1 MSRSFKAV
9 IDVCLSACSHVL
21 LVGETRNQLASPS
34 QIYFH
39 FLVQGRGVG
48 KIPTAVQ
55 EMIPFGVV
63 DHFFFKRSLFR
74 HVDSGVHSDGF
85 ERRRLTSF
93 GLQNRQTLAAVDVGM
108 VL

>member
-55 EMIPFGVV
+55 EMIPSGVV
-63 DHFFFKRSLFR
+63 DHFFSRGQFSATYVVE
-74 HVDSGVHSDGF
+74 HI
-85 ERRRLTSF
+85 
-93 GLQNRQTLAAVDVGM
+93 QTVLNGDV
-108 VL
+108 

>member
-21 LVGETRNQLASPS
+21 LVGETRNQPASPS
-34 QIYFH
+34 QIIS

-48 KIPTAVQ
+48 KIRTAVQ

-74 HVDSGVHSDGF
+74 HVDSGAHSDGF
-85 ERRRLTSF
+85 ERRRLTSL
-93 GLQNRQTLAAVDVGM
+93 GLQNR
-108 VL
+108 